1 MFFTQ
6 CIDFL
11 YFWQI
16 HLRKKKQPIFVKLKE
31 NNKKNNIN
39 TTKLIMYLDKNIKI

>member
-16 HLRKKKQPIFVKLKE
+16 HLRKKKTNFCQAKRKQQ
-31 NNKKNNIN
+31 KNNIN

>member
-16 HLRKKKQPIFVKLKE
+16 HLRNFCQAKE

>member
-1 MFFTQ
+1 MFSTQ

-16 HLRKKKQPIFVKLKE
+16 HLRKFCQAKE
-31 NNKKNNIN
+31 KKNNIN